1 MSLSNIAKRSIT
13 GLFFG
18 AIIVFVCFAPLFLQV
33 IFYGIIM
40 TLCLKEFLSFFRD
53 KQLIKIDALSA
64 YTLQIL
70 IYVLISCN
78 HLTIFESSFM
88 WIIVPIIFIIIL
100 KEIWRNAENPIF
112 NISVMLFG
120 IGYTLIPFSM
130 LIMLSNLSPEKSTNI
145 LLVLGMYILIWSN
158 DTFAYLIGKSFGKRP
173 FFYRISPNKTV
184 EGALGG
190 ILLTLLVSLILS
202 ILTSELPV
210 LFWFISAL
218 IIAPTSIFGDLLEST
233 FKRSVDLKDTGTLIP
248 GHGGILDR
256 FDSFLFTVPFYYF
269 WSLFYLNYLV
279 AQ

>member
-1 MSLSNIAKRSIT
+1 MSLSNIAKRSIA

-18 AIIVFVCFAPLFLQV
+18 AIIIFVCFAPPFLQV
-33 IFYGIIM
+33 IFYAIIM

-53 KQLIKIDALSA
+53 KQLIKIDVLSA
-64 YTLQIL
+64 HTLQIL

-78 HLTIFESSFM
+78 HFVIFESSFM
-88 WIIVPIIFIIIL
+88 WILVPIIFIIVL
-100 KEIWRNAENPIF
+100 KEIWRKVENPIL

-120 IGYTLIPFSM
+120 VGYTLIPFSM

-173 FFYRISPNKTV
+173 FFNRISPNKTV
-184 EGALGG
+184 EGAFGG

-202 ILTSELPV
+202 ILTSELSV
-210 LFWFISAL
+210 LFWLISAL

-256 FDSFLFTVPFYYF
+256 LDSFLFTVPFYYF
-269 WSLFYLNYLV
+269 WSLTYFNYLV
-279 AQ
+279 AR